1 MKTFTQVAKVAL
13 ASGLL
18 VLGLGVLSKTYAANP
33 DTMVVTVTPGGV
45 TYAVAITSP
54 QVGGYAFGVV
64 NVGLTTISTEAVSV
78 QNAGNIA
85 AYFSLAVADTTGG
98 GNAWANDLSAATTTY
113 AMYALFNATQP
124 AEASFNGATNNVP
137 AAVPGAAATRHGQA
151 STKTNPGISQ
161 NLWLRLGMPTGV
173 AESGQ
178 HTLVLSVN
186 GQGS

>member
-1 MKTFTQVAKVAL
+1 MKTFKSIAKAVLSA
-13 ASGLL
+13 GLL

-85 AYFSLAVADTTGG
+85 AYFSIGVVDVTPTFG
-98 GNAWANDLSAATTTY
+98 WANDLTAATTTY

-137 AAVPGAAATRHGQA
+137 EAAPGAAATRHGQA

-173 AESGQ
+173 DDSGQ

>member
-1 MKTFTQVAKVAL
+1 MKMFKHSVKAVLSA
-13 ASGLL
+13 GLL
-18 VLGLGVLSKTYAANP
+18 VLGLSLIHSAHAANP
-33 DTMVVTVTPGGV
+33 DTMTITVTPGGV
-45 TYAVAITSP
+45 TYAVTITSP

-64 NVGLTTISTEAVSV
+64 NVGLTTISTEAISV
-78 QNAGNIA
+78 QNSGNIA
-85 AYFSLAVADTTGG
+85 AYFSLGVVDTTGG
-98 GNAWANDLSAATTTY
+98 GNAWANNLTAATTTY

-124 AEASFNGATNNVP
+124 AEASFDGATNNVP
-137 AAVPGAAATRHGQA
+137 EAAPGAAATRHGQA

>member
-1 MKTFTQVAKVAL
+1 MKTTKSWMKAVMTA
-13 ASGLL
+13 GLL
-18 VLGLGVLSKTYAANP
+18 VLGLGVVNKVHAANP
-33 DTMVVTVTPGGV
+33 DTMVITVTPGGV
-45 TYAVAITSP
+45 TYAVTITSP

-64 NVGLTTISTEAVSV
+64 NIGLTTISTEAISV
-78 QNAGNIA
+78 QNSGNIS

-151 STKTNPGISQ
+151 STKTGPGLSQ

-173 AESGQ
+173 AENGE

-186 GQGS
+186 GQAS